1 MADETKTE
9 GGFGATVK
17 KAVKIIV
24 GILVVLVGLGLL
36 WWWWPQFAVV
46 FKGLLGLFLVLVGL
60 IIVAIGWTD

>member
-1 MADETKTE
+1 MVEESGGLGKTV
-9 GGFGATVK
+9 G

-24 GILVVLVGLGLL
+24 GLLVLLVGLGAI

-46 FKGLLGLFLVLVGL
+46 FKGLIGLFLVFVGL